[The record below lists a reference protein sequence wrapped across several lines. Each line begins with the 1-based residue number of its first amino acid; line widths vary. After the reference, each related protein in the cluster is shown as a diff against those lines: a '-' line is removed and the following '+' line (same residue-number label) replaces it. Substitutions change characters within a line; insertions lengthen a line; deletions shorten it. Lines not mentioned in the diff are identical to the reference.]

1 MHESETPG
9 QILGLRRDS
18 KFVIKL
24 NGEHVKKSQKKLQ
37 FFNLVLKYNSILPL
51 HVCRFLFVQTVTPVP
66 I

>member
-24 NGEHVKKSQKKLQ
+24 NGEHVKKSQK
-37 FFNLVLKYNSILPL
+37 NYNSSIWY
-51 HVCRFLFVQTVTPVP
+51 
-66 I
+66 